1 MLLDPVIG
9 SNFFGRSDIL
19 ALLEKRAEG
28 LRSGYRQN
36 VAIVGP
42 SYYGKTSLIY
52 RFIPFLYSKDL
63 VPVYVEVKD
72 KGLSAFV
79 EKFNS
84 TLLYRY
90 LDRTDKIPKTIK
102 ASRAVELL
110 LKSGKGAKAFRA
122 ALELPAIAFAETG
135 LKPVVIIDEFHRLDG
150 FGIEDV
156 FAELGKFIM
165 VQKDTMYIVTS
176 SRIKQAKEILSQ
188 KLSLLFGNFEICE
201 LGTFDIK
208 EACEFI
214 DSRLSFK
221 KFSAELR
228 EFIAS
233 FTDGHP
239 FYMDSVL
246 VNMEKRAGH
255 LSECCHKDE
264 LINTFTET
272 LFDSKGILNQH
283 FSVVITELENIDRR
297 TTSILLALSNGAN
310 KLMDLASVSRIKK
323 PEAAGLLER
332 LIDSG
337 RVSKHG
343 TCYLIRDKVFEFWL
357 KNVYH
362 SKEYLFDSGYE
373 PKISRFKDSVS
384 GFIDSYVTENRRERV
399 RIAGELFMSF
409 KGELIELS
417 GKSLKIPHFKSCSVE
432 GSKTDGISYINLSAA
447 DSIWVLLFSSK
458 PLKDNHIIDYIS
470 YCKKHKDGLKRKVI
484 ITAAQVGAN
493 ARLIAKDA
501 KCLIWGPGELNILMD
516 IAGKHRIVLPV
527 EREDDDAG
535 SREGL
540 AGMET
545 A

>member
-1 MLLDPVIG
+1 MFLDPAIG
-9 SNFFGRSDIL
+9 SNFFGRGDIL

-36 VAIVGP
+36 VAIIGP
-42 SYYGKTSLIY
+42 SYYGKTSLMY
-52 RFIPFLYSKDL
+52 RFISFLNSKDL

-79 EKFNS
+79 EKFSS

-90 LDRTDKIPKTIK
+90 LDRTDKIPKTAK
-102 ASRAVELL
+102 AAKAVELL
-110 LKSGKGAKAFRA
+110 VKSGKVAKAFRA
-122 ALELPAIAFAETG
+122 ALELPAVAFAETG
-135 LKPVVIIDEFHRLDG
+135 LKPVVIIDEFHKLDG
-150 FGIEDV
+150 SGIEDV

-176 SRIKQAKEILSQ
+176 SRIKQAREILSQ

-208 EACEFI
+208 EACGFI
-214 DSRLSFK
+214 DSRLSCSK
-221 KFSAELR
+221 LPQELS

-246 VNMEKRAGH
+246 VNMEKRIEH
-255 LSECCHKDE
+255 SFELCHKDE

-283 FSVVITELENIDRR
+283 FSVVITEFENMDRR
-297 TTSILLALSNGAN
+297 MTSVLLALSNGAN
-310 KLMDLASVSRIKK
+310 KLVDISSASRIKK
-323 PEAAGLLER
+323 PEAAALLEK

-362 SKEYLFDSGYE
+362 SKEFLFDSGYE

-417 GKSLKIPHFKSCSVE
+417 GKSLKIPHFRSCEVE
-432 GSKTDGISYINLSAA
+432 RSKTDGVSYINLSDG
-447 DSIWVLLFSSK
+447 DSIWVLLFGSRS
-458 PLKDNHIIDYIS
+458 LKDNHIIDYIS
-470 YCKKHKDGLKRKVI
+470 YCKKHKAGLKRKII
-484 ITAAQVGAN
+484 ITAAEVGAN

-501 KCLIWGPGELNILMD
+501 KCLIWGPAEFNTLMD
-516 IAGKHRIVLPV
+516 IAGKHRMVLPV
-527 EREDDDAG
+527 EPDGDAACH
-535 SREGL
+535 SEGL
-540 AGMET
+540 IDSET